1 MSRFLVRGKRD
12 KFEILEIRPTKHFTA
27 KLKQNYHFFGKE
39 TFGVVTSVIGEKPGE
54 RSVQFDVYEV
64 KQDGY
69 IVLKTN
75 KGGCMKIL
83 SDIHVTF
90 VLLWIDVHVM

>member
-1 MSRFLVRGKRD
+1 MRGKRD

-27 KLKQNYHFFGKE
+27 KLKKNYHFFGKE
-39 TFGVVTSVIGEKPGE
+39 TFGVVTSVVGEKPGE
-54 RSVQFDVYEV
+54 RSVQFDVYEI

-75 KGGCMKIL
+75 KGGCMICVRVQL
-83 SDIHVTF
+83 D
-90 VLLWIDVHVM
+90 L

>member
-1 MSRFLVRGKRD
+1 MRGKRD

-39 TFGVVTSVIGEKPGE
+39 TLGIVTSIVGDKPGE

-64 KQDGY
+64 KKDGY

-75 KGGCMKIL
+75 KGGCKRNNWPCAQ
-83 SDIHVTF
+83 VYNFFRNCTK
-90 VLLWIDVHVM
+90 VHT

>member
-1 MSRFLVRGKRD
+1 MRGKRD

-39 TFGVVTSVIGEKPGE
+39 TLGIVTSIVGEKPGE

-64 KQDGY
+64 KKDGY

-75 KGGCMKIL
+75 KGSLHFPIKGFQ
-83 SDIHVTF
+83 DNTGTQDGEIHTYQF
-90 VLLWIDVHVM
+90 